1 MAKFTKAL
9 RQEIIRD
16 FATRHNGFYNPLLF
30 LEEVRASGPEHPAYE
45 WFEWNDDRAAQEHR
59 LWQAREFARDLKVS
73 FTVQEIGRNKAIK
86 VREVSMPLALSPVE
100 GRHKGGGY
108 FVSDPDNPEH
118 LEELARQAATALE
131 SWLRRYE
138 AALLHAGGSKDA
150 IEQQIQLLGK
160 AAPKAA

>member
-1 MAKFTKAL
+1 
-9 RQEIIRD
+9 
-16 FATRHNGFYNPLLF
+16 
-30 LEEVRASGPEHPAYE
+30 
-45 WFEWNDDRAAQEHR
+45 DDRAAQEHR

-100 GRHKGGGY
+100 DRHKGGGY
-108 FVSDPDNPEH
+108 FVSDPQNPEH

-150 IEQQIQLLGK
+150 IKQQIQLLEK